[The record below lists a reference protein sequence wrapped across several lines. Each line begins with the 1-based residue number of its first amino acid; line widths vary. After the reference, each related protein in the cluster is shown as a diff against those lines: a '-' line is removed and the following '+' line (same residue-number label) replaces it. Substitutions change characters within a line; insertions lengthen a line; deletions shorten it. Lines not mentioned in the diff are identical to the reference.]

1 MQVFVIQQM
10 FAVYL
15 GLADDITFNLLGLA
29 DADDMT
35 AFALHLTWFNVLYNT
50 KTKWRLVC
58 TSLLCT
64 ENVYIMQYT
73 ALLLSADSRL

>member
-50 KTKWRLVC
+50 KTK
-58 TSLLCT
+58 
-64 ENVYIMQYT
+64 
-73 ALLLSADSRL
+73 

>member
-1 MQVFVIQQM
+1 M

-50 KTKWRLVC
+50 KTKRCLVWTKFIVHRKC
-58 TSLLCT
+58 IHYAIHCF
-64 ENVYIMQYT
+64 VD
-73 ALLLSADSRL
+73 DSRL